1 MTSAK
6 LRKNPAEPNPH
17 KCECTKYPFGCTKWN
32 DRSEVPHSNT
42 FHTSIKVFRN
52 FFFPES
58 CFFQKHYLSLQCP
71 SKIEAQKAKV
81 SGRGTYILKAFSERF
96 GFDALRTSQLPIVC
110 QKQSNG
116 NAPWGVV
123 YILTLLYSV
132 LLCIHQRGA
141 FSVARF
147 DRQGNAKTFKA
158 WTGHR
163 TGSTFF
169 MFIVEY

>member
-1 MTSAK
+1 MKKILFTIMMLLGAMGA
-6 LRKNPAEPNPH
+6 NAQFTVYQPA
-17 KCECTKYPFGCTKWN
+17 
-32 DRSEVPHSNT
+32 EVPHSNT

-116 NAPWGVV
+116 NAP
-123 YILTLLYSV
+123 
-132 LLCIHQRGA
+132 
-141 FSVARF
+141 
-147 DRQGNAKTFKA
+147 
-158 WTGHR
+158 
-163 TGSTFF
+163 
-169 MFIVEY
+169 